1 MMQFTGPGPNK
12 VIRVVKDTTNKVKDK
27 VKDKSGQLVNKVK
40 EENAKIVEKLKGIV
54 GTVGDVVEEFTKS
67 EDRNAIPKFVEKEM
81 MQFTGPIDV
90 VKDKTGNIVGKL
102 KDIVGTVG
110 DIVKQITK
118 SEDANEIPKSVEKEM
133 MQFTGPGPNKVI
145 RVVKDTTNKVKDKV
159 KDKSGQLVNKVKEE
173 NAKIVEKL
181 KGIVGTVGDVV
192 EEFTKSEDRN
202 AIPKFVEKE
211 MMQFTGPNK
220 VIRVAKDTTNKVK
233 DKVKDKIV
241 EKLKGVVE

>member
-67 EDRNAIPKFVEKEM
+67 ED
-81 MQFTGPIDV
+81 
-90 VKDKTGNIVGKL
+90 
-102 KDIVGTVG
+102 
-110 DIVKQITK
+110 
-118 SEDANEIPKSVEKEM
+118 ANEIPKSVEKEM
-133 MQFTGPGPNKVI
+133 MQFTGPNKVI
-145 RVVKDTTNKVKDKV
+145 RAAKDTTNKVKDKV
-159 KDKSGQLVNKVKEE
+159 KDK
-173 NAKIVEKL
+173 IVEKL
-181 KGIVGTVGDVV
+181 KGVAGTVGDIV

-220 VIRVAKDTTNKVK
+220 VIR
-233 DKVKDKIV
+233 DKTGNIV
-241 EKLKGVVE
+241 SKLKDIVGTVGDIVKKRTKK